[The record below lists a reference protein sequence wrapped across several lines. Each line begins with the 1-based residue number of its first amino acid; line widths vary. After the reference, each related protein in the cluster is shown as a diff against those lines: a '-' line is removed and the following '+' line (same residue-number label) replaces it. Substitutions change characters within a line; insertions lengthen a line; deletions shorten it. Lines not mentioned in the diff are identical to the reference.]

1 MSINTSSINIEKFV
15 EFTQVINKDY
25 RILFF
30 EVKCGSPTP
39 LQWSFLI
46 NEFNENIRV
55 LKQLDCKFAF
65 VLDVKLIGLIST
77 EYILEFINL
86 LKTVGLF
93 LESKLISTSVIYEG
107 VLINKMFEI
116 IKLFYKTKKP
126 IEFVSD
132 MNKAVEFI
140 DSKNYNL
147 A

>member
-1 MSINTSSINIEKFV
+1 MSITVEKFV

-30 EVKCGSPTP
+30 EVKASSPTP

-86 LKTVGLF
+86 LKSVGTF

-116 IKLFYKTKKP
+116 IKLFYRTKKP

-132 MNKAVEFI
+132 MQKAVDFI
-140 DSKNYNL
+140 DSNNSNN
-147 A
+147 